1 MKLKPVLLIMATVLA
16 VFISF
21 SALSNPVLTAE
32 SQTEN
37 TQEYLNMFNFLF
49 RYVQDNYVEE
59 IDPETLYM
67 GAIKGLF
74 ESLDDPYSV
83 YLTKNDMRLLR
94 NTTTGR
100 FGGVGLIISKPDPS
114 LELEPTPRRPYPQ
127 YVEVVSPIEGAPAY
141 RAGIHAGDH
150 ITAVEGES
158 TEELTLD
165 EVVDKLK
172 GPPGTEVKVKILRRD
187 SISFDV
193 TITRAIIEVPTIK
206 QDMIGNI
213 AYLRIVDW
221 TPYTD
226 DRVREAFDFFEE
238 RGYRSI
244 IVDVRG
250 NPGGLLDSVVDVADL
265 FLDSGTIVS
274 TRSRIPSENKRF
286 TADSSTEIPETVP
299 VIVLVDKG
307 SASASEIFAGAMKD
321 SGRGYLI
328 GETTYGKGSVQWV
341 REFGETGFKLT
352 IARYYTPAGISV
364 DEVGVEP
371 DLGIPPEEL
380 SEEEQASLQQIF
392 ENNTIVSFVEE
403 NPRED
408 PEKVDAF
415 IDRLRNQ
422 GISLDERDIRFLVR
436 SEYNRRMDFP
446 PVYDLE
452 FDKVLQRAVEML
464 ESGEVR

>member
-32 SQTEN
+32 SQSGN

-114 LELEPTPRRPYPQ
+114 LELAPTPRRPYPQ

-141 RAGIHAGDH
+141 RAGIHAGDY

-158 TEELTLD
+158 TEKLSLD

-193 TITRAIIEVPTIK
+193 SITRAIIEVPTIK
-206 QDMIGNI
+206 QDMIGDI

-226 DRVREAFDFFEE
+226 DRIREAFDFFEE
-238 RGYRSI
+238 QGYRSI
-244 IVDVRG
+244 IIDVRG

-286 TADSSTEIPETVP
+286 TADSATEIPETVP

-364 DEVGVEP
+364 DEVGVKP
-371 DLGIPPEEL
+371 DLEILPEEL
-380 SEEEQASLQQIF
+380 SKEEQESLQQIY
-392 ENNTIVSFVEE
+392 ENNTIISFVEQ

-408 PEKVDAF
+408 PEKVEAF
-415 IDRLRNQ
+415 IDELREQ
-422 GISLDERDIRFLVR
+422 GIRLEERDIRFLIR

-452 FDKVLQRAVEML
+452 FDKVLKQAMDML